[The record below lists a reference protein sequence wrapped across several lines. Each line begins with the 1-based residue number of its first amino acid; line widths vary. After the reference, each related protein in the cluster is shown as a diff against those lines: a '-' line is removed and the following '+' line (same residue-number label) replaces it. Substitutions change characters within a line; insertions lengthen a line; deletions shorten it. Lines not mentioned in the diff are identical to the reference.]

1 MENCKNQNQN
11 RNQNQNQQQETNK
24 QNKQNKQNQQNQNQ
38 KSHGF
43 KRLAAAFAAANLY
56 HLKRAQ
62 LFLSRRF
69 HSAPRRV
76 FFAAYTPPQKSDFI
90 LFAPCA
96 ARTL

>member
-24 QNKQNKQNQQNQNQ
+24 QNKQNKQNQQPN
-38 KSHGF
+38 
-43 KRLAAAFAAANLY
+43 
-56 HLKRAQ
+56 
-62 LFLSRRF
+62 FLSRRF

-76 FFAAYTPPQKSDFI
+76 FFAAYTSPQKTDWI

>member
-24 QNKQNKQNQQNQNQ
+24 QNKQNKQNTYLKGWPQ
-38 KSHGF
+38 HPLRPTF
-43 KRLAAAFAAANLY
+43 Y
-56 HLKRAQ
+56 YLKRAQ

-69 HSAPRRV
+69 LSAPRRV
-76 FFAAYTPPQKSDFI
+76 FFAAYTPPQKTDFI